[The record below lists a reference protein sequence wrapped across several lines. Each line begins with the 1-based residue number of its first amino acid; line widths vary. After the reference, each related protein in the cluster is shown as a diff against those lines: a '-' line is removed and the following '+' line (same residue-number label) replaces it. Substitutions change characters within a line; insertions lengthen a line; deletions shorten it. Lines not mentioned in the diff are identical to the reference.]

1 MTSDNLCNLPFYL
14 WGYLHPGLNQYIFL
28 KVRLGVCEG
37 SVLASTLATA
47 ARRQGAF
54 TKTMRAEKQENE
66 RFSEVQPQGLWHLQM
81 HTHG

>member
-14 WGYLHPGLNQYIFL
+14 WGYLLPGLNQYIFL

-47 ARRQGAF
+47 AGRQGAF
-54 TKTMRAEKQENE
+54 TKSLRAEKPGKRTFQ
-66 RFSEVQPQGLWHLQM
+66 
-81 HTHG
+81 